1 MDEKNKEP
9 SDKVKMISSIV
20 GVVVFIV
27 CLAIFIPIFSN
38 LGSYELEDSHPTN
51 PVTIIHSINQSGDY
65 DGLNIKINSYRFDS
79 EFCGITTSSST
90 NNTLCIINLTIKNT
104 SSSTINLEE
113 SQLFGTSPRY
123 TWSLIYND
131 SYNYNQKYIARYND
145 FLASHDSI
153 APLESI
159 TASLCYEVPYEVK
172 TSTKK
177 LQIKFS
183 LNKVSAPVYHV
194 WNLR

>member
-1 MDEKNKEP
+1 MQEKQKEP
-9 SDKVKMISSIV
+9 SDRAKMIGSIV

-38 LGSYELEDSHPTN
+38 LGNFEPEDSHSNN
-51 PVTIIHSINQSGDY
+51 PITYTHPMNQSGDY
-65 DGLNIKINSYRFDS
+65 DGLNIKINSYRFES

-90 NNTLCIINLTIKNT
+90 NNTLCIVNVTIKNT

-113 SQLFGTSPRY
+113 SLLFGTSPRY

-131 SYNYNQKYIARYND
+131 SYNYNQKYISRYSD

-153 APLESI
+153 APLETI

-177 LQIKFS
+177 LQVKFS
-183 LNKVSAPVYHV
+183 LNKVTAPVYHI